1 MPLAPAAARAPR
13 RDGHGESRRT
23 DRSRP
28 CTSQL
33 NIDELWRQYK
43 RAPSRACRDQ
53 LVEYYMAG
61 HVRRIAE
68 RMHATLPRQVD
79 IDDLIQQGYL
89 GLVESIERF
98 DPTRNVKFETFSGRR
113 IFGSMRDYLRSI
125 DPMPRLSRIRE
136 KKIQSVTERFR
147 KEFGREPGDD
157 ELRKELDL
165 PEPRFRKVMGS
176 DRAPSMVHF
185 NSARTDSDDMD
196 DSDGMRSFEDRHRP
210 TPHVRAEH
218 QDLLKWISSGF
229 GRRDRLIIVL
239 YYYERMTMK
248 EIGRSL
254 GISESR
260 VSQRLDSI
268 LQCLRSRLCHMNA
281 AEQEFYFTI

>member
-1 MPLAPAAARAPR
+1 MPLAPAAARAHR
-13 RDGHGESRRT
+13 SRDESRQTNRT
-23 DRSRP
+23 RP
-28 CTSQL
+28 STIQL
-33 NIDELWRQYK
+33 QIAEVWRQYK
-43 RAPSRACRDQ
+43 RNPTRDCRDQ
-53 LVEYYMAG
+53 LIEYYMKV

-68 RMHATLPRQVD
+68 RMHSSLPKQVD

-113 IFGSMRDYLRSI
+113 IFGAMRDYLRSI

-147 KEFGREPGDD
+147 KEFGREPGDA
-157 ELRKELDL
+157 ELCRELDL
-165 PEPRFRKVMGS
+165 PEPRFRRMMGS
-176 DRAPSMVHF
+176 DRAPNMVHF
-185 NSARTDSDDMD
+185 NSARSDSDDMD
-196 DSDGMRSFEDRHRP
+196 DSDGMRSFEDLRGS

-218 QDLLKWISSGF
+218 KDLLKWVCSGF

-268 LQCLRSRLCHMNA
+268 LQCLRSRLCHMQA
-281 AEQEFYFTI
+281 AEQEFFFSV